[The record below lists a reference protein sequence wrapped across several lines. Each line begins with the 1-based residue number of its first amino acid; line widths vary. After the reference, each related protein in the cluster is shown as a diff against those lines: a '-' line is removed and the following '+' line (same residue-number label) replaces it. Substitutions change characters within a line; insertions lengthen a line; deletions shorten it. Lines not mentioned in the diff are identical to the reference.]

1 MLRLPEPVLLG
12 VLWFFT
18 TRGFASVCL
27 EKALGVCFWQFR
39 KLSRMTATMG
49 LSFVTERCLKN
60 HHRLYYLK
68 RNGSNWFASTLK
80 KPLWLMNVF
89 LRKTEKSAE
98 TPVTWSMSKQP
109 SPCKLFC
116 VCESSCLGHSKTM
129 VGTQGGR
136 GEFRI
141 SCPPMRCVFLWVS
154 DRKNIG
160 WGTEFLVKSI
170 IFHKSLQTD

>member
-1 MLRLPEPVLLG
+1 MSSSYPVRVLDTHWHAADYLG
-12 VLWFFT
+12 SFSDRKLFNDDRNNGSVI
-18 TRGFASVCL
+18 RYGAMCVCL
-27 EKALGVCFWQFR
+27 
-39 KLSRMTATMG
+39 
-49 LSFVTERCLKN
+49 RCLKN

-109 SPCKLFC
+109 VPCKLFC

-129 VGTQGGR
+129 VGTQGGGR
-136 GEFRI
+136 EFRI
-141 SCPPMRCVFLWVS
+141 SCPPTRCVFLWVS

-160 WGTEFLVKSI
+160 WGFWL
-170 IFHKSLQTD
+170 